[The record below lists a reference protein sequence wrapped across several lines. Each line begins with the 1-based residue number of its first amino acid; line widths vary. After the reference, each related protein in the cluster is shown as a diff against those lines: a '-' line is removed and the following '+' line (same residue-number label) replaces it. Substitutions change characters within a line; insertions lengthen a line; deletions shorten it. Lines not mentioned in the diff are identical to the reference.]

1 MILYS
6 SRGVETHGQ
15 EAAGSWQQAVDIYHF
30 TFFRNVSISVFCE
43 FLMLNAHW
51 EMRNEKWSGA

>member
-1 MILYS
+1 MEQMILYS

-43 FLMLNAHW
+43 FLMLNAH
-51 EMRNEKWSGA
+51 